1 MSEIWITRLIPVR
14 SFFRQLRSIPADVI
28 SALNARVAG
37 IILANYKNACRMSQ
51 GIFMTRHTFTFLLC
65 LSSLFLKPV
74 VAEELTIDFTYER
87 NVNIGSISPILKLA
101 PFADDRGLADPN
113 TIVGDDRAQL
123 PLADLIRDAFE
134 QGFNKGG
141 IEFVDAAA
149 DMEIVGTLLS
159 SELETVDRAGV
170 PNLQLTIRAG
180 IELRGGGRG
189 IWSTTLFGRG
199 RVPVKE
205 GLSGAVKASFER
217 LVREL
222 LRDDY
227 FLLELQ

>member
-1 MSEIWITRLIPVR
+1 MSR
-14 SFFRQLRSIPADVI
+14 
-28 SALNARVAG
+28 
-37 IILANYKNACRMSQ
+37 
-51 GIFMTRHTFTFLLC
+51 
-65 LSSLFLKPV
+65 
-74 VAEELTIDFTYER
+74 
-87 NVNIGSISPILKLA
+87 IGKSPIPIPDKVSVSL
-101 PFADDRGLADPN
+101 DGLAVTVKGPKGELKRTLPDGVSVDQVEN
-113 TIVGDDRAQL
+113 TIVVAPSSSKRTSRERHGLCRTLVANM
-123 PLADLIRDAFE
+123 IE
-134 QGFNKGG
+134 GFSNGYSKKL
-141 IEFVDAAA
+141 
-149 DMEIVGTLLS
+149 EIVGTLLS
-159 SELETVDRAGV
+159 SDLETVDRAGV

-180 IELRGGGRG
+180 IELRGGGRS

>member
-1 MSEIWITRLIPVR
+1 MPVG
-14 SFFRQLRSIPADVI
+14 VI
-28 SALNARVAG
+28 STLNARVTG
-37 IILANYKNACRMSQ
+37 IILTDNKNACRMSQ
-51 GIFMTRHTFTFLLC
+51 GIFMTRLTFTFVLC
-65 LSSLFLKPV
+65 LCSLALKPV

-87 NVNIGSISPILKLA
+87 NVNIGNISPSLRLA
-101 PFADDRGLADPN
+101 PFADERGLSDPN

-141 IEFVDAAA
+141 VEFVDAGA

-170 PNLQLTIRAG
+170 PNLQLTIRTG
-180 IELRGGGRG
+180 IELRGSGRS
-189 IWSTTLFGRG
+189 IWSTILFGRG

-205 GLSGAVKASFER
+205 GLGGAVKASLER

-227 FLLELQ
+227 FLLELE

>member
-1 MSEIWITRLIPVR
+1 M
-14 SFFRQLRSIPADVI
+14 
-28 SALNARVAG
+28 
-37 IILANYKNACRMSQ
+37 
-51 GIFMTRHTFTFLLC
+51 
-65 LSSLFLKPV
+65 
-74 VAEELTIDFTYER
+74 
-87 NVNIGSISPILKLA
+87 
-101 PFADDRGLADPN
+101 
-113 TIVGDDRAQL
+113 

-141 IEFVDAAA
+141 VEFVRRGA

-159 SELETVDRAGV
+159 SELETVDERV

-180 IELRGGGRG
+180 IELRGGGRS

>member
-1 MSEIWITRLIPVR
+1 MTSMTSMTRL
-14 SFFRQLRSIPADVI
+14 
-28 SALNARVAG
+28 
-37 IILANYKNACRMSQ
+37 
-51 GIFMTRHTFTFLLC
+51 TFTFLLY
-65 LSSLFLKPV
+65 LSSLALKPV
-74 VAEELTIDFTYER
+74 VADDLTIDFTYER
-87 NVNIGSISPILKLA
+87 NVNIGSISPSLHLA
-101 PFADDRGLADPN
+101 PFADERGLADPN

-141 IEFVDAAA
+141 VEFVDEDA

-170 PNLQLTIRAG
+170 PNLQLTIRTG
-180 IELRGGGRG
+180 IELRGGGRS

-199 RVPVKE
+199 RVPVEE
-205 GLSGAVKASFER
+205 GLGSAVNASLER

-227 FLLELQ
+227 FLLELE

>member
-1 MSEIWITRLIPVR
+1 
-14 SFFRQLRSIPADVI
+14 
-28 SALNARVAG
+28 
-37 IILANYKNACRMSQ
+37 
-51 GIFMTRHTFTFLLC
+51 MTRHTFTFLLC

-87 NVNIGSISPILKLA
+87 NVNIGSISPSLKLA
-101 PFADDRGLADPN
+101 PFADARGLADPN

-141 IEFVDAAA
+141 VEFVDAAA

-180 IELRGGGRG
+180 IELRGGGRS

-222 LRDDY
+222 LGTTISCWNCNNIGG
-227 FLLELQ
+227 LEAAAEHRIQRQFHIHSCRREKLNPLSASISSMSARKSQ

>member
-1 MSEIWITRLIPVR
+1 
-14 SFFRQLRSIPADVI
+14 
-28 SALNARVAG
+28 
-37 IILANYKNACRMSQ
+37 
-51 GIFMTRHTFTFLLC
+51 
-65 LSSLFLKPV
+65 
-74 VAEELTIDFTYER
+74 
-87 NVNIGSISPILKLA
+87 
-101 PFADDRGLADPN
+101 

-123 PLADLIRDAFE
+123 PLADLIRNAFE

-141 IEFVDAAA
+141 VEFVDAGA

-159 SELETVDRAGV
+159 SELESVDRAGV

-180 IELRGGGRG
+180 IELRGGGRS

>member
-1 MSEIWITRLIPVR
+1 M
-14 SFFRQLRSIPADVI
+14 PAVVI

-37 IILANYKNACRMSQ
+37 FILAINRNACRISQ
-51 GIFMTRHTFTFLLC
+51 EILMTKHTFTFLLC
-65 LSSLFLKPV
+65 LSSLVLKPV
-74 VAEELTIDFTYER
+74 MAEEFTIDFTYER
-87 NVNIGSISPILKLA
+87 NVNIGSISPSLKLA
-101 PFADDRGLADPN
+101 PFADSRGLADPN
-113 TIVGDDRAQL
+113 IIVGDDRAQL

-141 IEFVDAAA
+141 VEFVDAGA

-159 SELETVDRAGV
+159 SELENVDRAGV
-170 PNLQLTIRAG
+170 PNLQLTIRTG
-180 IELRGGGRG
+180 IDLRGGGRS

-199 RVPVKE
+199 RVPVEE
-205 GLSGAVKASFER
+205 GLGGAVKASLER

-227 FLLELQ
+227 LLLELE